1 MKTAEPRDVGIDAS
15 RLELVFQTIERQV
28 AAGQYYGGSFL
39 VARRGR
45 VVAARGIGK
54 SDPSTQRAARADDV
68 YCLFSTTKPL
78 TATLL
83 LHQVD
88 AGRVRLT
95 DRVADHIPEFGAA
108 GKAGVTVAQ
117 VLTHTAGFANLAP
130 DWPPPSWADWDGT
143 IARICA
149 QAIEHEPGKAVVYH
163 ALTGSWIL
171 AEIARRVDGGKRS
184 FARMMAEDVF
194 GPLGMKD
201 AGIGIRPELENR
213 RVPIKATAPGGVPFP
228 LEFLEMFNELRHAEI
243 PGGGAFATT
252 SDVARFYQMWLNG
265 GELEGTRLLSPAL
278 VDLATKNHTGDE
290 GDRFLDLV
298 RLQHGWGP
306 IPAVRGL
313 GFWLRGEGIFHTFFG
328 TLASPRTFGHP
339 GASSIMAWADPARD
353 LIFVA
358 LTAGLIEE
366 GAHLLRIQQ
375 LSDLVHASVV
385 D

>member
-1 MKTAEPRDVGIDAS
+1 MKTAEPRELGLDAD
-15 RLELVFQTIERQV
+15 RLERVFRTVEQQV
-28 AAGQYYGGSFL
+28 ANKEYFGGSFL

-45 VVAARGIGK
+45 IAAARGIGM
-54 SDPSTQRAARADDV
+54 SDPSKNRSARADDV

-83 LHQVD
+83 LQQVD

-95 DRVADHIPEFGAA
+95 DRVADHVPEFGVH
-108 GKAGVTVAQ
+108 GKQNVTVAQ
-117 VLTHTAGFANLAP
+117 VLTHTAGFATLAP
-130 DWPPPSWADWDGT
+130 DWPPPSWGDWDGT

-149 QAIEHEPGKAVVYH
+149 QPVEHEPGKAVVYH

-171 AEIARRVDGGKRS
+171 GEISRRVDGRGRS
-184 FARMMAEDVF
+184 FARMMAEDLF
-194 GPLGMKD
+194 APLGMKD
-201 AGIGIRPELENR
+201 TGIGIRPELESR
-213 RVPIKATAPGGVPFP
+213 RVPITATEKGGVPFP
-228 LEFLEMFNELRHAEI
+228 LEFLEAFNELRRAEI
-243 PGGGAFATT
+243 PGGGAFSTV

-265 GELEGTRLLSPAL
+265 GALDGARLLSPAL
-278 VDLATKNHTGDE
+278 VDAATRNYTGSE
-290 GDRFLDLV
+290 GDRFVDLV
-298 RLQHGWGP
+298 RFQHGWGP

-328 TLASPRTFGHP
+328 VLASARAFGHP

-353 LIFVA
+353 LIFVG

-366 GAHLLRIQQ
+366 GRHLLRMQQ
-375 LSDLVHASVV
+375 LADLVHGSVV